1 MNAIQIKNL
10 KKSFKNFTLNIDELS
25 VQTGYITGFIGKN
38 SSGKTTTIK
47 LIMDML
53 TADSGDIKIFGNI
66 LKENEI
72 EIKNQI
78 SYIGIHSGFPED
90 LKIKNIK
97 QMIAPFYSNW
107 DELLYEKYI
116 KRFDLDVTKKY
127 KDLSSGKRKQFE
139 LCMALSHK
147 PKLLIMDEPTINL
160 DPIIRNEFLEIL
172 SEHIETD
179 NLSVFYSSHI
189 TSDLEK
195 SADFIYFIDN
205 GSIILA
211 GEKDELLEMHK
222 LIKAPLNLL
231 NSQLEEKL
239 IDLKKSSFGFTA
251 LTDDYLSIFELLGSE
266 ALYEKPTLED
276 LMLYYTKN

>member
-38 SSGKTTTIK
+38 GSGKTTTIK

-53 TADSGDIKIFGNI
+53 TADGGEIKIFDNV

-72 EIKNQI
+72 GLKNQI
-78 SYIGIHSGFPED
+78 SYIGIHSGFPEE

-107 DELLYEKYI
+107 DELLYKKYI
-116 KRFDLDVTKKY
+116 KRFNLDVTKKY

-147 PKLLIMDEPTINL
+147 PKLLIMDEPTVNL

-205 GSIILA
+205 GSIVLT

-222 LIKAPLNLL
+222 LIKGPLSLL

-239 IDLKKSSFGFTA
+239 VGIKKSSFGFTA
-251 LTDDYLSIFELLGSE
+251 LTNNYLSVFELLGQE
-266 ALYEKPTLED
+266 ALYERPTLED